1 MDSNILRIFKELYSM
16 PRETEWV
23 EFKEAR
29 NNFDFNELGKY
40 FSAISNAANL
50 NNQPAG
56 WLVFGVS
63 DDFPRR
69 VTGTSY
75 RAQAPGLEKLKK
87 QIADRTNHRMTF
99 RNIYEL
105 HVDGRRVLL
114 FEIPPA
120 SQGIPTT
127 WDGIAYGRIHD
138 SLTPLPLDGIERI
151 RRRML
156 YEDWSAYTCP
166 NASLSELDE
175 AALEFARQQYLT
187 KHPHLASEVST
198 WDQLTFLQK
207 TRLCISGELTRA
219 ALILVGKPET
229 VTYLQPATARISWIL
244 HNESGSPIDY
254 IHYGP
259 PFLLNVTEVFKRI
272 RNTTYRYLV
281 NTRLFPAEITKYDS
295 WVLREV
301 LNNAI
306 AHQDYTRG
314 GHINVVEES
323 DALTVTNLGD
333 FIPGSVEAVIRT
345 DAPPEFYRNRL
356 LCEAMVEFNM
366 IDTIG
371 SGIKRMFQ
379 KQRERFFPLPDYDL
393 STTGRVVVRIP
404 GKVLDE
410 RYTQLLIER
419 TDLDIWEV
427 IALDKVQKRKPLTDE
442 EMRRLRQK
450 GLIEGRRP
458 NLVVSAHVAAA
469 TDTKGEYIRRRGLDK
484 NYYKRMVEEFLT
496 QFQPASREDIEELL
510 FEKLPDVL
518 TPDRKRNFIGNLLQ
532 EMRRERKIQPVAGK
546 RGRGAKWELCTK
558 HKSS

>member
-1 MDSNILRIFKELYSM
+1 MDEQLLQVFDELRAM

-29 NNFDFNELGKY
+29 NDFDFNEIGKY

-50 NNQPAG
+50 NNQSAG
-56 WLVFGVS
+56 WLIFGVS

-69 VTGTSY
+69 IVGTQY
-75 RAQAPGLEKLKK
+75 RAHPPGLDKLKR
-87 QIADRTNHRMTF
+87 QIADHTNHRLTF

-105 HVDGRRVLL
+105 EVERKRVLM

-120 SQGIPTT
+120 VQGIPTT

-138 SLTPLPLDGIERI
+138 SLVPLTLDGIERI
-151 RRRML
+151 RRKAV
-156 YEDWSAYTCP
+156 YEDWSAETCP
-166 NASLSELDE
+166 QASLSELDT
-175 AALEFARQQYLT
+175 AALDFARQQFAQ
-187 KHPHLASEVST
+187 KNPHLASEVAN
-198 WDQLTFLQK
+198 WDTLTFLQK
-207 TRLCISGELTRA
+207 TRLCISGQLTRA
-219 ALILVGKPET
+219 ALILLGKPET
-229 VTYLQPATARISWIL
+229 VVHLLPSTARISWIL
-244 HNESGSPIDY
+244 RDEHGSEVDY
-254 IHYGP
+254 AHYGP
-259 PFLLNVTEVFKRI
+259 PLLINVIEISGKI

-281 NTRLFPAEITKYDS
+281 NTRLFPAEITKYDP

-301 LNNAI
+301 IHNAL

-314 GHINVVEES
+314 GHINVVEEPDS
-323 DALTVTNLGD
+323 LTVTNLGD

-356 LCEAMVEFNM
+356 LCEAMVMFNM

-410 RYTQLLIER
+410 RYTRLLIER

-442 EMRRLRQK
+442 EIRRLRQK

-458 NLVVSAHVAAA
+458 NLVVSARIAAA

-484 NYYKRMVEEFLT
+484 NYYKRMVEEYLS

-532 EMRRERKIQPVAGK
+532 EMRRENSIQPVAGK

-558 HKSS
+558 RSED